1 MNLETFIVIGVG
13 LLIGIDI
20 ALLERSNRK
29 LQRQLLELAKA
40 RNAGSFTSQLKVECD
55 NSQALASLAEV
66 QLAAERAAAT
76 LEKVA
81 AGATH

>member
-1 MNLETFIVIGVG
+1 MLETVVSLILIAVIVAAMVRDRREV
-13 LLIGIDI
+13 LSL
-20 ALLERSNRK
+20 RK
-29 LQRQLLELAKA
+29 QLLELAKSHY
-40 RNAGSFTSQLKVECD
+40 AGKFTSELKIECD

-81 AGATH
+81 VGSVH